1 MENFVC
7 TSLRAISNYIKK
19 GVSEKVSSFGIT
31 SFQGAILAFI
41 KEATLRGHDV
51 YQKDLEKIFKASKSS
66 MSDSLQSLE
75 SKSLITRTSL
85 IEGDSRKKSLKL
97 TNKGEKLTILVDG
110 YLNEASDELLSKL
123 NEEERVAFVK
133 ILEKLTGKM
142 EVNLWALI

>member
-1 MENFVC
+1 MPTSQCFKGTHKNENNGLTIYKYV
-7 TSLRAISNYIKK
+7 
-19 GVSEKVSSFGIT
+19 
-31 SFQGAILAFI
+31 
-41 KEATLRGHDV
+41 
-51 YQKDLEKIFKASKSS
+51 KA
-66 MSDSLQSLE
+66 
-75 SKSLITRTSL
+75 
-85 IEGDSRKKSLKL
+85 RKKSLKL

>member
-1 MENFVC
+1 
-7 TSLRAISNYIKK
+7 
-19 GVSEKVSSFGIT
+19 
-31 SFQGAILAFI
+31 
-41 KEATLRGHDV
+41 
-51 YQKDLEKIFKASKSS
+51 

-110 YLNEASDELLSKL
+110 YLNETSDELLSKL

-142 EVNLWALI
+142 EVNL

>member
-110 YLNEASDELLSKL
+110 YLNETSDELLSKL

-142 EVNLWALI
+142 EVNL